1 MILPLDQ
8 LMDLDDEAVREL
20 QVNTY
25 QNVLIRRTHFF
36 REERAAGTRL
46 KSFVVLSLIT
56 IST

>member
-1 MILPLDQ
+1 MILPLEQ
-8 LMDLDDEAVREL
+8 LMDLDEEAAREL

-36 REERAAGTRL
+36 RDERAGTDL

>member
-25 QNVLIRRTHFF
+25 QNVLLRRTAFF
-36 REERAAGTRL
+36 RHERAGTDL